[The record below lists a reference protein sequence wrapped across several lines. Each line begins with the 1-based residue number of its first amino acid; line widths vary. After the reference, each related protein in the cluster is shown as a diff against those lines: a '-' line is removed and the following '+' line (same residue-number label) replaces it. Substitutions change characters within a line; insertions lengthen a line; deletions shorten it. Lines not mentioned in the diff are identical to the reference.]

1 MVYFLVLSLGMGF
14 SMAGTILIAQYAGS
28 KNQQMINKSAS
39 QTLSID
45 IFLAI
50 LLGAI
55 GIFSAE
61 KILEIMKVAPDV
73 IALATPFLQITF
85 AGMIFSFIF
94 SMFQSILRGIGEVK
108 FPMYVVGF
116 SVILNVI
123 LDPIFIF
130 GWGFVPA
137 MGMNG
142 AALATMVVQAVSA
155 IVGLFVL
162 FNGKFGVKI
171 SIADMKPDFSFM
183 KQIFSLGLPSSVEMS
198 LRSFGLI
205 MMTAL
210 VAKFGTEALA
220 ASGAGGYIF
229 QMIFFPV
236 MGFSIATSTMIG
248 QNLGASNLARTD
260 EIAKKSM
267 ILSFSILSVLGILTY
282 IFAPEIISLFIK
294 DDFKALQ
301 IAVDLTRINAFFY
314 GFLGIQFVLTGVF
327 RAAGNSALAMN
338 LGLVSMFVIQFPVA
352 FLLSQTD
359 LGVN

>member
-1 MVYFLVLSLGMGF
+1 MSKNSLKKKKTADANVDFLLNGPIYKGLFMLSLPILIGNILQGSYQFIDAFWIAKLGTEAVAATSASGMVYFLILSLGTGF
-14 SMAGTILIAQYAGS
+14 SMAGTILIAQYAGA
-28 KNQQMINKSAS
+28 KNAKMVNKSAS

-45 IFLAI
+45 VILAI

-94 SMFQSILRGIGEVK
+94 SMFQSILRGVGEVK

-116 SVILNVI
+116 SVILNII

-142 AALATMVVQAVSA
+142 AAWATMIVQAVSA
-155 IVGLFVL
+155 IIGLFVL
-162 FNGKFGVKI
+162 FKGKFGVKLTL
-171 SIADMKPDFSFM
+171 SDMIPEKEFL
-183 KQIFSLGLPSSVEMS
+183 KKIFGIGFPSSIEMS

-210 VAKFGTEALA
+210 VTSFGTVALA

-248 QNLGASNLARTD
+248 QNLGAGNLARTD

-267 ILSFSILSVLGILTY
+267 ILSFAVLTGLGVLTY
-282 IFAPEIISLFIK
+282 IFAPQIISLFIK
-294 DDFKALQ
+294 
-301 IAVDLTRINAFFY
+301 
-314 GFLGIQFVLTGVF
+314 
-327 RAAGNSALAMN
+327 
-338 LGLVSMFVIQFPVA
+338 
-352 FLLSQTD
+352 
-359 LGVN
+359 